1 MEWKEALMA
10 YLSNNHFAEPHFSIS
25 LALMPPELRE
35 TFIDFIKY
43 IVESRK
49 QLQKIKQEL
58 MN

>member
-1 MEWKEALMA
+1 MERSSYGLF
-10 YLSNNHFAEPHFSIS
+10 SNHFAEPHFSIS
-25 LALMPPELRE
+25 PDAPELWE

-58 MN
+58 IN